1 MRFTDIFIKRPVL
14 ATVVSLLILAL
25 GLRAIGLLDLR
36 EYPATENATVTV
48 TTAYPGASADLVKGF
63 ITTPIERAI
72 ASANGIDYVTST
84 SIQGAS
90 TVAAKLRLNY
100 DPNEALTQISS
111 QVDKIRSELPE
122 RAQDPSINLSV
133 GESTA
138 AMYMAFSS
146 SEMAGNQIT
155 NYLKREVQPK
165 LETVPGI
172 EAANVLGGRTFAM
185 RIWLKPD
192 RMAALD
198 VTPAE
203 VRRVLADNNYLAG
216 VGNTKGPMV
225 RVSLTAGTDLRDPD
239 EFKQLVL
246 KERDGTVVRL
256 SDVADVQLGA
266 TNYDSGVKYDGKTA
280 TFIGLNVQPGANPL
294 TVIGA
299 VKDRFPEIKEGFPA
313 TLKGEIA
320 YDSTVYIEDS
330 IKEVMKTLGEAI
342 AIVVVVI
349 FLFLGSVRTVAIPVI
364 AIPLSL
370 VGAFFLMWAM
380 GFSLNL
386 LTLLAM
392 VLAIGLVVDDAIIVT
407 ENIHRHVEEGL
418 KPYDAAIKGARE
430 LATPV
435 LAMTG
440 TLVAVFA
447 PIGFMGGL
455 TGSLFQE
462 FVFALAGAVVIS
474 GIVALTLSPMLCS
487 KILRSGAGKRG
498 FAHALDVVFEKLKQ
512 AYSKVLH
519 VALNARVVIVLF
531 GFAVLGSCFY
541 MYSNLPSKLAPKE
554 DQGLIIAKSTGAPN
568 ASIDQFRMWTDEVV
582 PILQSFEATGHIFQ
596 MNGML
601 GPSSGASAMP
611 SNTGIAGLNM
621 KPWSERD
628 ITAMELKSKVQGA
641 LAEIPGIRTAAFVPP
656 PLPGSGGGLPIQ
668 FVVGS
673 IEEPARIYEFSQQ
686 LTAIALKSPLFAFA
700 QSDLKFDRPSV
711 NVEIDRTKARA
722 MGIDMAE
729 LGRTLAGML
738 GANDVNRF
746 ALQGR
751 SYEVIPQAERAARIN
766 PQQLLDY
773 KVRTG
778 SGELVALSTVV
789 SLEKRPRPRKLNRFQ
804 QLNAA
809 TISAIPAP
817 GVSMG
822 EALSFLRSEADKIL
836 PPSYTVGYKGDSRQ
850 YVQEGQ
856 SLAYTFGFA
865 LLTIY
870 LVLAAQFESFRDPL
884 IMLISVPMSVAGA
897 LFAMTWAGV
906 SLNIYTQIGMVTLIG
921 LITKHGI
928 LIVEFAN
935 QLQREGYSKRA
946 AIEEAAGIRLR
957 PILMTTAATVVG
969 VAPLIYAV
977 GPGAVSRFQMG
988 LVIASGIGI
997 GTIFTL
1003 FVLPA
1008 FYTYLARRHEPE
1020 AETAEA
1026 VPAA

>member
-25 GLRAIGLLDLR
+25 GLRAMGLLNVR
-36 EYPATENATVTV
+36 EYPETQNAKVTV
-48 TTAYPGASADLVKGF
+48 STAYPGASAELVKGF
-63 ITTPIERAI
+63 ITTPIERALSS
-72 ASANGIDYVTST
+72 ASGIDYVTST
-84 SIQGAS
+84 SIQGVS
-90 TVAAKLRLNY
+90 TVEARLRLNY
-100 DPNEALTQISS
+100 DPNEALTQISA
-111 QVDKIRSELPE
+111 QVDKVRSDLPQ
-122 RAQDPSINLSV
+122 RAQDPSIDLSV
-133 GESTA
+133 GQTTA

-146 SEMAGNQIT
+146 TQMEGNQIT
-155 NYLKREVQPK
+155 DYLKREVQPK
-165 LETVPGI
+165 LESVPGI

-185 RIWLKPD
+185 RIWLRPD
-192 RMAALD
+192 QMAALD
-198 VTPAE
+198 VTPSD
-203 VRRVLADNNYLAG
+203 VRRVLSQNNYLAG
-216 VGNTKGPMV
+216 VGNTKGPMI
-225 RVSLTAGTDLRDPD
+225 RVSLTADTDVRDP
-239 EFKQLVL
+239 EQFKQLVV
-246 KERDGTVVRL
+246 KEQNGTVVRL
-256 SDVADVQLGA
+256 SDVANVQLGA
-266 TNYDSGVKYDGKTA
+266 TNYDSGAKYDGKTA

-294 TVIGA
+294 TVIGE
-299 VKDRFPEIKEGFPA
+299 VKDRFPEIKQAFPA
-313 TLKGEIA
+313 SLKGEIA
-320 YDSTVYIEDS
+320 YDSTIYIEDS
-330 IKEVMKTLGEAI
+330 IEEVVKTLAEAI

-349 FLFLGSVRTVAIPVI
+349 FLFLGSIRTVAIPVI

-370 VGAFFLMWAM
+370 IGAFFMMWGM

-418 KPYDAAIKGARE
+418 KPFDAAIKGARE

-440 TLVAVFA
+440 TLAAVFA

-455 TGSLFQE
+455 TGALFQE

-487 KILRSGAGKRG
+487 KILRPHIGKQG
-498 FAHALDVVFEKLKQ
+498 LVHGLDVAFDKLKQ
-512 AYSKVLH
+512 GYEKVLH
-519 VALNARVVIVLF
+519 VALNARVLIVLF
-531 GFAVLGSCFY
+531 GFGVLVGCYY

-554 DQGLIIAKSTGAPN
+554 DQGIIIAQSTGSPN
-568 ASIDQFRMWTDEVV
+568 SSIDQFRMWTDQIV
-582 PILQSFEATGHIFQ
+582 PIFNQFEATDHIFQ
-596 MNGML
+596 LNGL
-601 GPSSGASAMP
+601 SGGTSAAP

-621 KPWSERD
+621 KPWTEREM
-628 ITAMELKSKVQGA
+628 TAMELKPKVQGA
-641 LAEIPGIRTAAFVPP
+641 LAGIPGIRSAAFLPP
-656 PLPGSGGGLPIQ
+656 ALPGSGEGLPVQ
-668 FVVGS
+668 FVIGS
-673 IEEPARIYEFSQQ
+673 IQDPAEIYEFSQA
-686 LTAIALKSPLFAFA
+686 LTGIALKSPLFAFA
-700 QSDLKFDRPSV
+700 QSDLKYDRPSV

-729 LGRTLAGML
+729 LGQTLAGML
-738 GANDVNRF
+738 GSNYVNRF
-746 ALQGR
+746 ALEGR
-751 SYEVIPQAERAARIN
+751 SYKVIPQAERDARIN

-789 SLEKRPRPRKLNRFQ
+789 SLSEEPRPRKLNRFQ

-822 EALSFLRSEADKIL
+822 EALSFLRQEAEAML
-836 PPSYTVGYKGDSRQ
+836 PPSYTIGYKGASRQ

-856 SLAYTFGFA
+856 SLVWTFGFA

-884 IMLISVPMSVAGA
+884 IMLISVPMSVGGA
-897 LFAMTWAGV
+897 LLAMTWAGV

-921 LITKHGI
+921 LIAKHGI

-935 QLQREGYSKRA
+935 QLQVEGYSKRE

-957 PILMTTAATVVG
+957 PILMTTAATVMG
-969 VAPLIYAV
+969 VVPLIYAV

-1003 FVLPA
+1003 FVVPA
-1008 FYTYLARRHEPE
+1008 FYTYLARRHEAAPRGD
-1020 AETAEA
+1020 AEA
-1026 VPAA
+1026 VPAE